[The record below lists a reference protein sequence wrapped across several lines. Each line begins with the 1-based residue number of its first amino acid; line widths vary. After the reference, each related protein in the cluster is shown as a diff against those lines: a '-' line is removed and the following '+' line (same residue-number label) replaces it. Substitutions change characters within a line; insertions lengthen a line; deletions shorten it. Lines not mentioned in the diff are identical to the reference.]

1 VEAGRAVPLALTPGC
16 LVRIPAMLP
25 HAFGNRAGE
34 PLLIVAANT
43 GIGIADDDYAVLAPG
58 GGAEIA
64 AVPPDHLLRAHVA
77 GRA

>member
-1 VEAGRAVPLALTPGC
+1 
-16 LVRIPAMLP
+16 
-25 HAFGNRAGE
+25 
-34 PLLIVAANT
+34 VAANT
-43 GIGIADDDYAVLAPG
+43 GLGIADDDYAVLAPG